1 MTFPVKSGMSDCIPQ
16 LADIVELTPFADPIF
31 LGNPM
36 NMTFCNSHPFTNGF
50 SIQPNLTIG
59 IRHRNG
65 NQSQGCPFRFTLSAM
80 EDFQWVIAIDGKQ
93 IATNAAF
100 LDFGRASDL
109 SSLLNKLPS
118 RCHSLRMKLS
128 KFLAEV
134 ADPFLSS

>member
-1 MTFPVKSGMSDCIPQ
+1 MTYLVKSDMSDCIPQ
-16 LADIVELTPFADPIF
+16 LADIVELTPFAHSIF
-31 LGNPM
+31 LGDSM
-36 NMTFCNSHPFTNGF
+36 NMAFCDSNPFSNGF
-50 SIQPNLTIG
+50 SIEPNLTIG
-59 IRHRNG
+59 IRHGNG

-80 EDFQWVIAIDGKQ
+80 EDVQWVIAIDGKQ